1 MQEQMH
7 MGSQVP
13 EQVEDV
19 GPNVIVVPSL
29 QVLPSEV
36 FTFATWNLYRIAA
49 ILVDAQKKSP

>member
-1 MQEQMH
+1 

-36 FTFATWNLYRIAA
+36 FTFATWSLYRIAA